1 MGKSTPPPPTA
12 QAQPSS
18 QTVTQ
23 SNIPEYARPYYERL
37 LSRAESTS
45 QNAYVPYEGQRI
57 APLTAPQQEGMALA
71 NENIGVAQPYLQQ
84 AGTAITGAAGQASG
98 TYGYRAPGITSQY
111 QAGSYTPT
119 PVPTAVPYT
128 PAASYTPAE
137 RYTPTSRPPSTAVPT
152 AASYTPT
159 AGIMQ
164 PAQMWNQDVAQ
175 QYMNPYQ
182 QSVIDIGKREATRQ
196 SGIASLQDQTRAT
209 QAGGYGG
216 YRQGIVE
223 SEAQRNL
230 QQRLSDIQT
239 QGNQA
244 GYQQAGQM
252 FGADRAAQLAS
263 AQAAQQASQFGYGTG
278 ESARQFDYGANEAA
292 RKFDYGAAEAA
303 GQFGYG
309 ATESARQF
317 GYGANEAARKF
328 DYESAQKARQ
338 FDYDAA
344 QRASQFGYGATESAR
359 QAQGQQ
365 GIAAQQANA
374 AAQAQAAQIG
384 LGAGQLGIQAG
395 QGLGA
400 LGTTTQKAGA
410 ADVASLMGMG
420 EVERQSN
427 QQGLNLAYQDFLAQ
441 QYYPQQQE
449 QYLSS
454 ILRGS
459 VINPSTMQTT
469 YQAPYDPVSQA
480 LSMGLGGIG
489 LMKAFG

>member
-1 MGKSTPPPPTA
+1 MGKSTPPTAQA

-45 QNAYVPYEGQRI
+45 QNAYVPYEGERI

-71 NENIGVAQPYLQQ
+71 KENIGIAQPYLQQ
-84 AGTAITGAAGQASG
+84 AGTAITGAAGQAAS
-98 TYGYRAPGITSQY
+98 TYGYQAPSITSQY

-119 PVPTAVPYT
+119 
-128 PAASYTPAE
+128 
-137 RYTPTSRPPSTAVPT
+137 
-152 AASYTPT
+152 

-164 PAQMWNQDVAQ
+164 PTQMWNQETAQ
-175 QYMNPYQ
+175 QYMSPYQ

-196 SGIASLQDQTRAT
+196 AGIAGLQDQTKAT

-252 FGADRAAQLAS
+252 FGADRAAQLAG
-263 AQAAQQASQFGYGTG
+263 AQAAQQ
-278 ESARQFDYGANEAA
+278 
-292 RKFDYGAAEAA
+292 
-303 GQFGYG
+303 
-309 ATESARQF
+309 
-317 GYGANEAARKF
+317 
-328 DYESAQKARQ
+328 
-338 FDYDAA
+338 
-344 QRASQFGYGATESAR
+344 ASQFGYGATESAR

-420 EVERQSN
+420 EVERQAN
-427 QQGLNLAYQDFLAQ
+427 QQGLNLAYQDFLSQ

>member
-1 MGKSTPPPPTA
+1 MGKSTPPTA
-12 QAQPSS
+12 PAQPSS

-45 QNAYVPYEGQRI
+45 QNAYVPYEGERI

-71 NENIGVAQPYLQQ
+71 KENIGVAQPYLQQ

-98 TYGYRAPGITSQY
+98 TYGYQAPGITSQY

-119 PVPTAVPYT
+119 
-128 PAASYTPAE
+128 
-137 RYTPTSRPPSTAVPT
+137 
-152 AASYTPT
+152 
-159 AGIMQ
+159 AGIIQ
-164 PAQMWNQDVAQ
+164 PTQMWNQETAQ
-175 QYMNPYQ
+175 QYMSPYQ
-182 QSVIDIGKREATRQ
+182 QSVIDIGKREATRTA
-196 SGIASLQDQTRAT
+196 GIAGLQDQAKAT

-252 FGADRAAQLAS
+252 FGADRAAQLAG
-263 AQAAQQASQFGYGTG
+263 AQAAQQ
-278 ESARQFDYGANEAA
+278 
-292 RKFDYGAAEAA
+292 
-303 GQFGYG
+303 
-309 ATESARQF
+309 
-317 GYGANEAARKF
+317 
-328 DYESAQKARQ
+328 
-338 FDYDAA
+338 
-344 QRASQFGYGATESAR
+344 ASQFGYGATESAR

-420 EVERQSN
+420 EVERQAS

>member
-1 MGKSTPPPPTA
+1 MGKSTGGGGGQQQQQPQPTT
-12 QAQPSS
+12 QN
-18 QTVTQ
+18 VNQ
-23 SNIPEYARPYYERL
+23 SNLPEYVRPYFERL

-45 QNAYVPYEGQRI
+45 QNQYTPYEGQRI
-57 APLTAPQQEGMALA
+57 APLTTPQQEGMALA
-71 NENIGVAQPYLQQ
+71 RENVGVAQPYLQQ
-84 AGTAITGAAGQASG
+84 AGTAITGAAGQAAG
-98 TYGYRAPGITSQY
+98 TYGYQAPGITSQY

-119 PVPTAVPYT
+119 
-128 PAASYTPAE
+128 
-137 RYTPTSRPPSTAVPT
+137 
-152 AASYTPT
+152 

-164 PAQMWNQDVAQ
+164 PTQMWNPEVAQ
-175 QYMNPYQ
+175 QYMSPYQ
-182 QSVIDIGKREATRQ
+182 QQVIDIGKREATRQ
-196 SGIASLQDQTRAT
+196 AGITSLQDQTRAT

-230 QQRLSDIQT
+230 QQRMADIQA

-252 FGADRAAQLAS
+252 FGADRAAQLAG
-263 AQAAQQASQFGYGTG
+263 AQAAQQ
-278 ESARQFDYGANEAA
+278 
-292 RKFDYGAAEAA
+292 
-303 GQFGYG
+303 
-309 ATESARQF
+309 
-317 GYGANEAARKF
+317 
-328 DYESAQKARQ
+328 
-338 FDYDAA
+338 
-344 QRASQFGYGATESAR
+344 ASQFGYGATESAR

-365 GIAAQQANA
+365 SMAAQQAQA
-374 AAQAQAAQIG
+374 GAQAQAAQIG

-410 ADVASLMGMG
+410 ADVTSLMGMG
-420 EVERQSN
+420 EVQRQAN

-454 ILRGS
+454 VLRGS
-459 VINPSTMQTT
+459 VINPSTMSTT

-489 LMKAFG
+489 LMKAFS

>member
-1 MGKSTPPPPTA
+1 MGKSTPPPTA
-12 QAQPSS
+12 QGQPSS

-45 QNAYVPYEGQRI
+45 QNTYVPYEGERI

-71 NENIGVAQPYLQQ
+71 KENIGVAQPYLQQ
-84 AGTAITGAAGQASG
+84 AGTAITGAAGQAAG
-98 TYGYRAPGITSQY
+98 TYGYQAPGITSQY

-119 PVPTAVPYT
+119 
-128 PAASYTPAE
+128 
-137 RYTPTSRPPSTAVPT
+137 
-152 AASYTPT
+152 

-164 PAQMWNQDVAQ
+164 PTQMWNQETAQ
-175 QYMNPYQ
+175 QYMSPYQ
-182 QSVIDIGKREATRQ
+182 QSVIDIGKREATRTA
-196 SGIASLQDQTRAT
+196 GIAGLQDQAKAT

-252 FGADRAAQLAS
+252 FGADRAAQLAG
-263 AQAAQQASQFGYGTG
+263 AQAAQQ
-278 ESARQFDYGANEAA
+278 
-292 RKFDYGAAEAA
+292 
-303 GQFGYG
+303 
-309 ATESARQF
+309 
-317 GYGANEAARKF
+317 
-328 DYESAQKARQ
+328 
-338 FDYDAA
+338 
-344 QRASQFGYGATESAR
+344 ASQFGYGATESAR